1 MLDKEGSSLPA
12 VYNTRTTD
20 KSNDHLVIEQGL
32 NLIQQALSIFNANMT
47 LVTCNQRF
55 IDLFELPNEIIIP
68 GLSFADLNY
77 FLARRGEFGPG
88 DVGLLAAERIER
100 ARLFEPH
107 YFERTRP
114 NGQRISVE
122 GHPLE
127 SGGWVTIYSD
137 ITETWRNEQVLR
149 ARSDE
154 LSDKLLR
161 RTGQLSE
168 TNRALEAAN
177 RALQKTKQELLVSE
191 GRMRKITRAMPAHIA
206 YIDEHCIYRFSNNRF
221 SDVMGIQRDS
231 LVDKNIT
238 EVFPKKV
245 LAHIQPNL
253 ETALQGNTITFSY
266 RVEGIEDDI
275 HSVRTTFSPDIDE
288 EGVTHGVFVQ
298 SLNVSAEIAA
308 NEMQLRANRLET
320 TAQLTSGL
328 AHDFSNILTVILGNL
343 ERIEKAADNSQ
354 SDLIRSTEQAAR
366 RGTRII
372 DNLMSFLFRQ
382 NLDIKITNL
391 SALLRDLVKLFSAS
405 LSSSI
410 NINLELGDEEIIS
423 QVDEGAFQDAILN
436 VLFNARDAI
445 ETHHGEGKITV
456 SAKIENTDEDE
467 KKTVCINITDTG
479 HGFSEDVI
487 AKAKEPFFTTKPQGK
502 GTGLGLSMVNT
513 FLEQSAGE
521 LELSNTQDGGG
532 QVCLKIP
539 FCTSQNKLNETPT
552 QLKNLSNQLFLIV
565 DDDPELRALMRNHL
579 VTLGIPNI
587 EANGAIEACNLVEQV
602 PEITTVITD
611 IIMPGLENGLDL
623 ARKWSV
629 IKPELNILLV
639 SGLPRQD
646 PIIKDAQNEFTLL
659 RKPFDSQVFAK
670 TILGLL
676 S

>member
-1 MLDKEGSSLPA
+1 MPA

>member
-1 MLDKEGSSLPA
+1 MPA
-12 VYNTRTTD
+12 IYDTRSAD
-20 KSNDHLVIEQGL
+20 RSEDRLVIEQGL
-32 NLIQQALSIFNANMT
+32 NLIQQALSIFNADMK
-47 LVTCNQRF
+47 LVKYNQRF
-55 IDLFELPNEIIIP
+55 IDLFDLPDEIITP
-68 GLSFADLNY
+68 DLSFADLNF

-88 DVGLLAAERIER
+88 DIKMLAAERVER

-107 YFERTRP
+107 YFERSRP

-127 SGGWVTIYSD
+127 GGGWVTIYSD
-137 ITETWRNEQVLR
+137 ITENWRNEQVLK

-177 RALQKTKQELLVSE
+177 RALQKTKQELQASE
-191 GRMRKITRAMPAHIA
+191 GRMIKITRAMPAHIA
-206 YIDEHCIYRFSNNRF
+206 YIDKHYIYRFSNNRF
-221 SDVMGIQRDS
+221 SDVMGIKRDD
-231 LVDKNIT
+231 LVEKHIA
-238 EVFPKKV
+238 EVFPTIV
-245 LAHIQPNL
+245 LAHIKPNL
-253 ETALQGNTITFSY
+253 KSALTGNTVTFGY
-266 RVEGIEDDI
+266 EVESTKGDT

-288 EGVTHGVFVQ
+288 HGLTLGVFVQ

-343 ERIEKAADNSQ
+343 ERIEQAANNSQ
-354 SDLIRSTEQAAR
+354 QDLIRSTEQAAR

-382 NLDIKITNL
+382 NLNMKITNM
-391 SALLRDLVKLFSAS
+391 SALLRDLLKLFSAS
-405 LSSSI
+405 LSKSI
-410 NINLELGDEEIIS
+410 KINLDLNDKDIIC
-423 QVDEGAFQDAILN
+423 QLDEGAFQDAILN

-445 ETHHGEGKITV
+445 EIYHGEGEISV
-456 SAKIENTDEDE
+456 SAELQSSDENGRQI
-467 KKTVCINITDTG
+467 VCVYIKDTG
-479 HGFSEDVI
+479 QGFSKEVI
-487 AKAKEPFFTTKPQGK
+487 AKATEPFFTTKPQGK

-513 FLEQSAGE
+513 FLEQSAGK

-532 QVCLKIP
+532 QVCLTIP
-539 FCTSQNKLNETPT
+539 FNTSQFPLEEVPT
-552 QLKNLSNQLFLIV
+552 RLADLENQLILIV
-565 DDDPELRALMRNHL
+565 DDDAELRALIRNHL
-579 VTLGIPNI
+579 VTLGLPNI
-587 EANGAIEACNLVEQV
+587 EADGPAEARNLMQQV
-602 PEITTVITD
+602 PDITTVITD
-611 IIMPGLENGLDL
+611 IIMPGPENGLDL
-623 ARKWSV
+623 AREWTASN
-629 IKPELNILLV
+629 PELNVLIV

-646 PIIKDAQNEFTLL
+646 PIVKAAQNEFFLL

-670 TILGLL
+670 TILSLI

>member
-88 DVGLLAAERIER
+88 DVDLLAAERIER